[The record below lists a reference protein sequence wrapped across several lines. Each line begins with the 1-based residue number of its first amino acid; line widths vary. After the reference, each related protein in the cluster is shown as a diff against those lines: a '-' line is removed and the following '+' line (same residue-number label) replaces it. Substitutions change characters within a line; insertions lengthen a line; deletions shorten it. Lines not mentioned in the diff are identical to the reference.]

1 MVVATGGL
9 VMAWM
14 WLKRFGSNLVVAK
27 RGLVVAKG
35 GLEVGWQWPGG
46 GLVVAWQW
54 PKCAW
59 E

>member
-27 RGLVVAKG
+27 RGLVVAKR
-35 GLEVGWQWPGG
+35 GLAVAKRGLVAAKA
-46 GLVVAWQW
+46 GLVVAW
-54 PKCAW
+54 
-59 E
+59 

>member
-27 RGLVVAKG
+27 WGLVVAKG
-35 GLEVGWQWPGG
+35 GLESELAVTKRG
-46 GLVVAWQW
+46 AW
-54 PKCAW
+54 
-59 E
+59 

>member
-35 GLEVGWQWPGG
+35 GLEVGWQWQKR
-46 GLVVAWQW
+46 GLVVAW
-54 PKCAW
+54 
-59 E
+59 